1 MGIDTCVRQEREMKR
16 KLGTF
21 VPLGRD
27 TALRLRDRL
36 WFSSE
41 ERISNWLLA
50 NVHRR
55 LDRSHGVCQGVLS
68 SLFLLE
74 IETERKEFANAT
86 QSIDT

>member
-1 MGIDTCVRQEREMKR
+1 MKR

-41 ERISNWLLA
+41 ERISNWLLG

-68 SLFLLE
+68 SLFLSK

-86 QSIDT
+86 QSIDS